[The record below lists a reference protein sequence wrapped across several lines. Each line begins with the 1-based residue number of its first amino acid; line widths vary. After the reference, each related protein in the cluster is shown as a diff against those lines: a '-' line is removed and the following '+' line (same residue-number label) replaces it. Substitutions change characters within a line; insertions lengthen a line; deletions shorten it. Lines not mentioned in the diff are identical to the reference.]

1 MARSPGH
8 FFGKTALKS
17 QKRWLIPMNS
27 STDTRLTH
35 EPLEANQTQVDSN
48 CPSPSCAAF
57 QKQYLFGDIQA
68 GVITATMAIPLS
80 IGIALM
86 SDYPI
91 QVGLATVAF
100 ASFIG
105 FLFAWFRPGN
115 FIGAPGI
122 AAGLAPILA
131 MGVATFGIQNMA
143 FIIFLTATFQA
154 IVWKFNWQRYLLMVV
169 PPYLVE
175 GLLAGIGLKIALK
188 FLPFLW
194 MLPAGM
200 AVSPDFFTAER
211 VILIGLSLVG
221 AILFLVLFAQFKD
234 TKPAI
239 PYFVLIVFGII
250 AAQFASV
257 KMLSVQDV
265 ELALAWPIPHFETW
279 TLWVYAIFF
288 AMMLAAVDVIE
299 QVMSNAAIEK
309 IDPLKRPCNSNNS
322 LLSIWV
328 SNMGSS
334 FFGGM
339 TNLDGLAKSSTN
351 RLAGAY
357 TKFSVLVIGL
367 MMTFFVFYSSYLD
380 YLPYFALAIIMTFV
394 GIRMALGVFHIA
406 EHGPYALLLAIL
418 CGLLVFQVG
427 IFEGLIITLV
437 VHALISYVIY
447 SKVESL
453 ETKAIVRQYF
463 TRFKDDDNLT

>member
-1 MARSPGH
+1 MEQTTEN
-8 FFGKTALKS
+8 KT
-17 QKRWLIPMNS
+17 
-27 STDTRLTH
+27 T
-35 EPLEANQTQVDSN
+35 LENQDHGS
-48 CPSPSCAAF
+48 AAF
-57 QKQYLFGDIQA
+57 RKEYAFRDVQA

-131 MGVATFGIQNMA
+131 MGVAEFGIENMA

-154 IVWKFNWQRYLLMVV
+154 LIWKFNWQRYLLMAV
-169 PPYLVE
+169 PTYLVE

-188 FLPFLW
+188 FVPFLW
-194 MLPAGM
+194 ILPAGL
-200 AVSPDFFTAER
+200 AVPEEFWTTDRITVVALSA
-211 VILIGLSLVG
+211 IGVV
-221 AILFLVLFAQFKD
+221 LFLTLFKLFKD
-234 TKPAI
+234 TKPAL
-239 PYFVLIVFGII
+239 PYFGLILFGII
-250 AAQFASV
+250 AAQMFEV
-257 KMLSVQDV
+257 NMLKVEDV
-265 ELALAWPIPHFETW
+265 DFQLAMPIPEFDSVG
-279 TLWVYAIFF
+279 LWVYAFFF
-288 AMMLAAVDVIE
+288 ALMLAVVDVIE

-328 SNMGSS
+328 SNMGAS

-357 TKFSVLVIGL
+357 TKLSVLVIGL
-367 MMTFFVFYSSYLD
+367 MITFFVFNSQYLD
-380 YLPYFALAIIMTFV
+380 HLPYFALAIIMTFV
-394 GIRMALGVFHIA
+394 GIKMIMGLLHVAQFG
-406 EHGPYALLLAIL
+406 EYALLLGSL
-418 CGLLVFQVG
+418 CGILVFKVG
-427 IFEGLIITLV
+427 IFEGLIIVLV
-437 VHALISYVIY
+437 LHAVIHY
-447 SKVESL
+447 IIF
-453 ETKAIVRQYF
+453 TKIENMPTSAVIKRYF
-463 TRFKDDDNLT
+463 DRFREHDSGVN

>member
-1 MARSPGH
+1 MEKNTTENTQS
-8 FFGKTALKS
+8 
-17 QKRWLIPMNS
+17 
-27 STDTRLTH
+27 
-35 EPLEANQTQVDSN
+35 LETQDHGS
-48 CPSPSCAAF
+48 AAF
-57 QKQYLFGDIQA
+57 RKEYAVRDVQA

-131 MGVATFGIQNMA
+131 MGVATFGIENMA
-143 FIIFLTATFQA
+143 FIIFMTATFQA
-154 IVWKFNWQRYLLMVV
+154 LIWKFNWQRYLLMAV
-169 PPYLVE
+169 PTYLVE

-200 AVSPDFFTAER
+200 AIPEEFWTSDRITVVVLS
-211 VILIGLSLVG
+211 IIGVV
-221 AILFLVLFAQFKD
+221 LFLTLFKMYKD
-234 TKPAI
+234 TKPAM
-239 PYFVLIVFGII
+239 PYFALIIFGII
-250 AAQFASV
+250 SAIFFDV
-257 KMLSVQDV
+257 NMLKVEDV
-265 ELALAWPIPHFETW
+265 EFQIGLPIPDFDTVY
-279 TLWVYAIFF
+279 LWVYAIFF
-288 AMMLAAVDVIE
+288 ALMLAVVDVIE

-328 SNMGSS
+328 SNMGAS

-351 RLAGAY
+351 RLAGAF
-357 TKFSVLVIGL
+357 TKLSVLVIGL
-367 MMTFFVFYSSYLD
+367 MITFFVLNPHYLD
-380 YLPYFALAIIMTFV
+380 HLPYFALAIIMTFV
-394 GIRMALGVFHIA
+394 GIKMVMGLLHVAQ
-406 EHGPYALLLAIL
+406 HGPYALLLGAI
-418 CGLLVFQVG
+418 CGGLVFKVG
-427 IFEGLIITLV
+427 IFEGLLITLAL
-437 VHALISYVIY
+437 HAIINYVIF
-447 SKVESL
+447 
-453 ETKAIVRQYF
+453 TKIENMPTGTIVRRYF
-463 TRFKDDDNLT
+463 DRFKNDDADIN

>member
-1 MARSPGH
+1 MENIN
-8 FFGKTALKS
+8 KQETAVGEQDHGS
-17 QKRWLIPMNS
+17 
-27 STDTRLTH
+27 
-35 EPLEANQTQVDSN
+35 
-48 CPSPSCAAF
+48 AAF
-57 QKQYLFGDIQA
+57 RKEYALRDVQA

-131 MGVATFGIQNMA
+131 MGVATFGIENMA
-143 FIIFLTATFQA
+143 FIIFMTATFQA
-154 IVWKFNWQRYLLMVV
+154 LIWKFNWQRYLLMAV
-169 PPYLVE
+169 PTYLVE

-188 FLPFLW
+188 FVPFLW

-200 AVSPDFFTAER
+200 AVPEEFWTADR
-211 VILIGLSLVG
+211 IAVIVLSVIGVVIFLT
-221 AILFLVLFAQFKD
+221 LFKMFKD
-234 TKPAI
+234 TKPAM
-239 PYFVLIVFGII
+239 PYFALILFGIV
-250 AAQFASV
+250 ASQFFDV
-257 KMLSVQDV
+257 NMLKVEDV
-265 ELALAWPIPHFETW
+265 DFQIGLPIPDFDSVY
-279 TLWVYAIFF
+279 LWVYAIFF
-288 AMMLAAVDVIE
+288 ALMLATVDVIE

-328 SNMGSS
+328 SNMGAS

-351 RLAGAY
+351 RLAGAF
-357 TKFSVLVIGL
+357 TKLSVLVIGL
-367 MMTFFVFYSSYLD
+367 MITFFVFNSQYLD
-380 YLPYFALAIIMTFV
+380 HLPYFALAIIMTFV
-394 GIRMALGVFHIA
+394 GIKMVLGLLHVAQF
-406 EHGPYALLLAIL
+406 GPYALLLGAL
-418 CGLLVFQVG
+418 CGILVFKVG
-427 IFEGLIITLV
+427 IFEGLLITLAL
-437 VHALISYVIY
+437 HAIINFIIFKNIENMPSG
-447 SKVESL
+447 
-453 ETKAIVRQYF
+453 TIVRNYF
-463 TRFKDDDNLT
+463 DRFKDDEGNVN

>member
-1 MARSPGH
+1 ME
-8 FFGKTALKS
+8 T
-17 QKRWLIPMNS
+17 NN
-27 STDTRLTH
+27 
-35 EPLEANQTQVDSN
+35 LENNQTGS
-48 CPSPSCAAF
+48 AAF
-57 QKQYLFGDIQA
+57 RKEYALRDVQA

-131 MGVATFGIQNMA
+131 MGVATFGIENMA

-154 IVWKFNWQRYLLMVV
+154 LIWKFNWQRYLLMAV
-169 PPYLVE
+169 PTYLVE
-175 GLLAGIGLKIALK
+175 GLLAGIGLKIAMK
-188 FLPFLW
+188 FVPFLW
-194 MLPAGM
+194 MLPVGLA
-200 AVSPDFFTAER
+200 APAEFWNDDR
-211 VILIGLSLVG
+211 VTVVILSIIGIV
-221 AILFLVLFAQFKD
+221 LFLGLFQKFKD
-234 TKPAI
+234 TKPAM
-239 PYFVLIVFGII
+239 PYFVLIIFGII
-250 AAQFASV
+250 AAQMFNV
-257 KMLSVQDV
+257 NMLKVEDV
-265 ELALAWPIPHFETW
+265 EFNLAFPIPEFDSAYM
-279 TLWVYAIFF
+279 WVYAFFF
-288 AMMLAAVDVIE
+288 ALMLAVVDVIE

-328 SNMGSS
+328 SNMGAS

-351 RLAGAY
+351 CLAGAY
-357 TKFSVLVIGL
+357 TKFSVLIIGL
-367 MMTFFVFYSSYLD
+367 MITFFVFNSQYLD
-380 YLPYFALAIIMTFV
+380 NLPYFALAIIMAFV
-394 GIRMALGVFHIA
+394 GIRMVMGLLHVAH
-406 EHGPYALLLAIL
+406 HGPYALLLGTV
-418 CGLLVFQVG
+418 CGLLVFKVG

-437 VHALISYVIY
+437 VHAVINFVIFKHIDEMQTG
-447 SKVESL
+447 SIIRK
-453 ETKAIVRQYF
+453 YF
-463 TRFKDDDNLT
+463 DRFKNDEGVN

>member
-1 MARSPGH
+1 MAQEI
-8 FFGKTALKS
+8 KT
-17 QKRWLIPMNS
+17 PEN
-27 STDTRLTH
+27 T
-35 EPLEANQTQVDSN
+35 LEQQDHGS
-48 CPSPSCAAF
+48 AAF
-57 QKQYLFGDIQA
+57 RKEYVVQDVQA

-80 IGIALM
+80 IGIAML

-131 MGVATFGIQNMA
+131 LGVSTFGIENMA

-154 IVWKFNWQRYLLMVV
+154 LIWKFNWQRYLLMAV
-169 PPYLVE
+169 PGYLVE

-188 FLPFLW
+188 FMPFLW
-194 MLPAGM
+194 MLPVG
-200 AVSPDFFTAER
+200 AVVADEFFTPER
-211 VILIGLSLVG
+211 ITVLVLSVIGVFIFFS
-221 AILFLVLFAQFKD
+221 LFLKFKD

-239 PYFVLIVFGII
+239 PYFALILFGIV
-250 AAQFASV
+250 AAQFFDVS
-257 KMLSVQDV
+257 MLKVDDV
-265 ELALAWPIPHFETW
+265 EFNVGFPMPDFDSAY
-279 TLWVYAIFF
+279 LWIYAIFF
-288 AMMLAAVDVIE
+288 SLMLAVVDVIE

-357 TKFSVLVIGL
+357 TKLSVLVIGL
-367 MMTFFVFYSSYLD
+367 LITFFVFNVQYLD
-380 YLPYFALAIIMTFV
+380 HLPYFALAIIMTFV
-394 GIRMALGVFHIA
+394 GIKMVLGVLHTA
-406 EHGPYALLLAIL
+406 KHGPYAMLLATL
-418 CGLLVFQVG
+418 CGLLVFKVG

-437 VHALISYVIY
+437 IHAVIYYVIF
-447 SKVESL
+447 KNIESMP
-453 ETKAIVRQYF
+453 TGTIVRQYF
-463 TRFKDDDNLT
+463 QKFKEDEKEIN

>member
-1 MARSPGH
+1 MT
-8 FFGKTALKS
+8 KKNINT
-17 QKRWLIPMNS
+17 
-27 STDTRLTH
+27 
-35 EPLEANQTQVDSN
+35 EETQSVEHGS
-48 CPSPSCAAF
+48 AAF
-57 QKQYLFGDIQA
+57 VAKYAGRDIQA

-80 IGIALM
+80 IGIAMM

-131 MGVATFGIQNMA
+131 MGVATFGIENMA
-143 FIIFLTATFQA
+143 FVIFMTATFQA
-154 IVWKFNWQRYLLMVV
+154 IIWKYDWQRYLLKAV

-194 MLPAGM
+194 MLPVGM
-200 AVSPDFFTAER
+200 AVGEEFWTDAR
-211 VILIGLSLVG
+211 IQVIVLSIIG
-221 AILFLVLFAQFKD
+221 AILFLGLFKKFKD
-234 TKPAI
+234 TKPAL
-239 PYFVLIVFGII
+239 PYFALIVFGIV
-250 AAQFASV
+250 ASLLIDV
-257 KMLSVQDV
+257 RMLKVEDV
-265 ELALAWPIPHFETW
+265 EFNIGLPIPDFDSVY
-279 TLWVYAIFF
+279 LWVYAIFF
-288 AMMLAAVDVIE
+288 ALMLAVVDVIE

-328 SNMGSS
+328 SNMGAS

-357 TKFSVLVIGL
+357 TKLSVLVIGL
-367 MMTFFVFYSSYLD
+367 LIAFFVFNVQYLD
-380 YLPYFALAIIMTFV
+380 NLPYFALAIIMTFV
-394 GIRMALGVFHIA
+394 GIKMVLGLLHVA
-406 EHGPYALLLAIL
+406 THGPYAVLLATV

-437 VHALISYVIY
+437 IHAVISYVIF
-447 SKVESL
+447 SKVDSMPAG
-453 ETKAIVRQYF
+453 TIVRKYF
-463 TRFKDDDNLT
+463 RKFKEDEQEIN

>member
-1 MARSPGH
+1 MAEN
-8 FFGKTALKS
+8 T
-17 QKRWLIPMNS
+17 
-27 STDTRLTH
+27 T
-35 EPLEANQTQVDSN
+35 TQSN
-48 CPSPSCAAF
+48 DEVKDHGSAAF
-57 QKQYLFGDIQA
+57 RSEYAVRDIQA

-80 IGIALM
+80 IGIAMM

-131 MGVATFGIQNMA
+131 MGVATFGIENMA
-143 FIIFLTATFQA
+143 FIIFLTASFQA
-154 IVWKFNWQRYLLMVV
+154 IIWKFNLQRYLLMAV
-169 PPYLVE
+169 PTYLVE

-194 MLPAGM
+194 MAPAG
-200 AVSPDFFTAER
+200 AVAAES
-211 VILIGLSLVG
+211 GLSSDQVIVLILSIVG
-221 AILFLVLFAQFKD
+221 AGVFLVLFNKFQD
-234 TKPAI
+234 TKPAL
-239 PYFVLIVFGII
+239 PYFVLIIFGIV
-250 AAQFASV
+250 AAQFFELN
-257 KMLSVQDV
+257 MLKVEDV
-265 ELALAWPIPHFETW
+265 EFTIGFPAPDFDSVY
-279 TLWVYAIFF
+279 LWVYAIFF
-288 AMMLAAVDVIE
+288 ALMLAVVDVIE

-322 LLSIWV
+322 LLSIWA

-357 TKFSVLVIGL
+357 TKFSVLIIGL
-367 MMTFFVFYSSYLD
+367 MITFFVFNVHFLD
-380 YLPYFALAIIMTFV
+380 NLPYFALAIIMTFV
-394 GIRMALGVFHIA
+394 GIRMVMGLLHVAHF
-406 EHGPYALLLAIL
+406 GPYALLLATM
-418 CGLLVFQVG
+418 CGVLVFKVG

-437 VHALISYVIY
+437 IHAIIHSVIF
-447 SKVESL
+447 SHIDNL
-453 ETKAIVRQYF
+453 PAGTIVRQYF
-463 TRFKDDDNLT
+463 TRFKDYDDDIT

>member
-1 MARSPGH
+1 MENNNA
-8 FFGKTALKS
+8 TTQNV
-17 QKRWLIPMNS
+17 QKDHGS
-27 STDTRLTH
+27 
-35 EPLEANQTQVDSN
+35 
-48 CPSPSCAAF
+48 AAF
-57 QKQYLFGDIQA
+57 RKEYALADVQA

-100 ASFIG
+100 ASLVGFI
-105 FLFAWFRPGN
+105 FAWFRPGN

-131 MGVATFGIQNMA
+131 LGVAEFGIQNMA
-143 FIIFLTATFQA
+143 FIVFMTATYQA
-154 IVWKFNWQRYLLMVV
+154 IIWKFNWQRYLLMAV

-194 MLPAGM
+194 MLPASFALGDEFWTSDRIT
-200 AVSPDFFTAER
+200 VVVLS
-211 VILIGLSLVG
+211 LIGITIFG
-221 AILFLVLFAQFKD
+221 VLFSKFKD

-239 PYFVLIVFGII
+239 PYFGLIIFGLI
-250 AAQFASV
+250 AAQFFEV
-257 KMLSVQDV
+257 NMLNVRDV
-265 ELALAWPIPHFETW
+265 DFELSLPVPEFETW
-279 TLWVYAIFF
+279 TMWVYALFF
-288 AMMLAAVDVIE
+288 ALMLAVVDVIE

-328 SNMGSS
+328 SNMGAS

-357 TKFSVLVIGL
+357 TKLSVLVIGL
-367 MMTFFVFYSSYLD
+367 MITFFVFNSHYLSN
-380 YLPYFALAIIMTFV
+380 LPYFALAIIMVFV
-394 GIRMALGVFHIA
+394 GIKMILGLLHVAKFG
-406 EHGPYALLLAIL
+406 EYALLLGSL
-418 CGLLVFQVG
+418 CGVLVFQVG
-427 IFEGLIITLV
+427 IFEGLLITLAL
-437 VHALISYVIY
+437 HAIIHLIIFKVIEKMKTT
-447 SKVESL
+447 SIIK
-453 ETKAIVRQYF
+453 RYF
-463 TRFKDDDNLT
+463 QRFKEHDPDIN

>member
-1 MARSPGH
+1 MANETI
-8 FFGKTALKS
+8 KTS
-17 QKRWLIPMNS
+17 VS
-27 STDTRLTH
+27 
-35 EPLEANQTQVDSN
+35 DSG
-48 CPSPSCAAF
+48 SAAF
-57 QKQYLFGDIQA
+57 RKEYALRDIQA

-131 MGVATFGIQNMA
+131 MGVATFGIENMA
-143 FIIFLTATFQA
+143 FIVFLTAAFQA
-154 IVWKFNWQRYLLMVV
+154 IIWKFNWQRYLLMAV
-169 PPYLVE
+169 PGYLVE

-194 MLPAGM
+194 MLPVA
-200 AVSPDFFTAER
+200 ASADVFWTEER
-211 VILIGLSLVG
+211 INVVALSVIG
-221 AILFLVLFAQFKD
+221 AIIFFGLFQHFKD
-234 TKPAI
+234 SKPAL
-239 PYFVLIVFGII
+239 PYFSLILFGIVSALFI
-250 AAQFASV
+250 EV
-257 KMLSVQDV
+257 KMLHIEDIDFNIGFPVPSFDS
-265 ELALAWPIPHFETW
+265 AWMW
-279 TLWVYAIFF
+279 LYAIFF
-288 AMMLAAVDVIE
+288 ALMLAVVDVIE

-328 SNMGSS
+328 ANMGSS

-357 TKFSVLVIGL
+357 TKLSVLVIGVL
-367 MMTFFVFYSSYLD
+367 ISFLLFNQEYLHN
-380 YLPYFALAIIMTFV
+380 LPYFALAIIMSFV
-394 GIRMALGVFHIA
+394 GIKMALGILHIA
-406 EHGPYALLLAIL
+406 HHGPYAMLLATL
-418 CGLLVFQVG
+418 CAILVFKVG
-427 IFEGLIITLV
+427 IFEGLIITLA
-437 VHALISYVIY
+437 VHAIIYYVIF
-447 SKVESL
+447 KRVNCEPNGR
-453 ETKAIVRQYF
+453 IIRRYF
-463 TRFKDDDNLT
+463 KKFKKDEQELN